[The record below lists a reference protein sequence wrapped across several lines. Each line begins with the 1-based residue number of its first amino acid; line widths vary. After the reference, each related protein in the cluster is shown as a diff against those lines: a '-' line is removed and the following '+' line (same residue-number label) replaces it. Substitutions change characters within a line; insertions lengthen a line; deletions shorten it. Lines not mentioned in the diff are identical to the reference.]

1 MSKTILDFI
10 IHYEYVGIFL
20 ALAFGLIGLP
30 VPDEI
35 LLTFTGY
42 LVYEGKTGFA
52 LTLLSAFLGA
62 MSGISVSYFL
72 GYKLGLPFLK
82 TFGPKI
88 GITEEKIEK
97 TQWHFQK
104 YGKLMIIIGYF
115 IPGIR
120 HISAYIAGISAMK
133 FKRFALYAY
142 SGGLVWSFTFIMLGK
157 ELGRK
162 WRVVEQYFHNLGFYA
177 ILTAVA
183 AVLLIWLIYKV
194 KMKRA

>member
-1 MSKTILDFI
+1 MDLI

-42 LVYEGKTGFA
+42 LVYLGKTGFT
-52 LTLLSAFLGA
+52 LTLMSAFLGA

-72 GYKLGLPFLK
+72 GCKLGLPFLER
-82 TFGPKI
+82 FGPRV
-88 GITEEKIEK
+88 GITEQKIEK
-97 TQWHFQK
+97 SQLYFQK
-104 YGKLMIIIGYF
+104 YGNLMIIIGYF

-120 HISAYIAGISAMK
+120 HISAYLAGIAAMN

-157 ELGRK
+157 GLGRK
-162 WRVVEQYFHNLGFYA
+162 WRVVEQYFQNLGLYA
-177 ILTAVA
+177 VVTAGGV
-183 AVLLIWLIYKV
+183 VLLVWLFYKI
-194 KMKRA
+194 KMRRA